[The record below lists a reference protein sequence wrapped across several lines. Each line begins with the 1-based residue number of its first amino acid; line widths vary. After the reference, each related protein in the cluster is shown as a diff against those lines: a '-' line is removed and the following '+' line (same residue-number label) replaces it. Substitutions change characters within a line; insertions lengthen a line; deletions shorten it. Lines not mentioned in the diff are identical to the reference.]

1 MKQLTDHNTLA
12 QQIDPVLVQQA
23 LALLEPAQ
31 RIALL
36 AHEHPDGDC
45 LGSALGLS
53 HILRAI
59 GKTCVPIC
67 ADPAPQT
74 MMFLPGAEM
83 LQTTLGD
90 EQFDLVI
97 ALDAGELPRFGPL
110 YQRHQSFL
118 DRVPKL
124 NIDHHISS
132 LGCGPVNIID
142 PISAATAELLVLF
155 QQQTGLPLDRDAAVC
170 LLTGMITD
178 TGSFQYTNTTPRTL
192 QASAVL
198 LQAGAVPETIVKP
211 IFRTRPIA
219 QARLLAAVVTQ
230 AQTSCAGRLIWSFA
244 TNETLAAT
252 GATPEMDDNCAGMLR
267 DIEGVQIAAF
277 FKSYGDAALTRLS
290 LRSAAPYD
298 AASICI
304 RLGGGGHARAAG
316 AAIHKPLH
324 DAIPMVVTLLDEDLK
339 QVGH

>member
-132 LGCGPVNIID
+132 LGCGPVNIICSCLSAYRHD
-142 PISAATAELLVLF
+142 HRYRIIPIHQYYSAH
-155 QQQTGLPLDRDAAVC
+155 
-170 LLTGMITD
+170 
-178 TGSFQYTNTTPRTL
+178 
-192 QASAVL
+192 
-198 LQAGAVPETIVKP
+198 
-211 IFRTRPIA
+211 
-219 QARLLAAVVTQ
+219 
-230 AQTSCAGRLIWSFA
+230 
-244 TNETLAAT
+244 
-252 GATPEMDDNCAGMLR
+252 
-267 DIEGVQIAAF
+267 
-277 FKSYGDAALTRLS
+277 
-290 LRSAAPYD
+290 
-298 AASICI
+298 AASQCRTPTSRGCTRNDRQAHFSYASHRSSAPPGSRGHSGADLVCWSPDLVICN
-304 RLGGGGHARAAG
+304 
-316 AAIHKPLH
+316 K
-324 DAIPMVVTLLDEDLK
+324 
-339 QVGH
+339 